1 MKVESRGKR
10 IRRRLL
16 LLITT
21 VTSREEARF
30 YMSRRAK
37 EALFASRDITQ
48 GAYRNR
54 EERRGAAF
62 RPLF

>member
-1 MKVESRGKR
+1 MKVQSRGKR

-21 VTSREEARF
+21 VTSSEEARF
-30 YMSRRAK
+30 YISRRAK

-48 GAYRNR
+48 STYRNQ
-54 EERRGAAF
+54 EERRGAAL
-62 RPLF
+62 RPLI